1 MSKKCAH
8 VLIGKWE
15 TTSSKLESIGDWSK
29 DFANASKL
37 TYKVESRLVS
47 VRTCEKIFIS
57 NFEKSILGQW
67 MWRMN
72 LYPVLSEEKERERER
87 GGVEGEVN
95 ISGMYGVNL
104 ELCYLK
110 TVAYLFL

>member
-1 MSKKCAH
+1 
-8 VLIGKWE
+8 
-15 TTSSKLESIGDWSK
+15 
-29 DFANASKL
+29 
-37 TYKVESRLVS
+37 
-47 VRTCEKIFIS
+47 
-57 NFEKSILGQW
+57 
-67 MWRMN
+67 MN

>member
-1 MSKKCAH
+1 
-8 VLIGKWE
+8 
-15 TTSSKLESIGDWSK
+15 
-29 DFANASKL
+29 
-37 TYKVESRLVS
+37 
-47 VRTCEKIFIS
+47 
-57 NFEKSILGQW
+57 
-67 MWRMN
+67 MN

-87 GGVEGEVN
+87 EGGVEGEVN